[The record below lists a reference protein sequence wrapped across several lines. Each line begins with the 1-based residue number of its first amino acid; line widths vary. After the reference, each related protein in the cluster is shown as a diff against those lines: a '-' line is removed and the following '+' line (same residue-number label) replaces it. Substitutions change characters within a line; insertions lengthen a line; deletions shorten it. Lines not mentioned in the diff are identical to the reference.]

1 MGRKL
6 FISEIF
12 FISPNTKIIQKRT
25 VFLHF
30 KFIDYT
36 ISGTEYNFVLKL
48 ANPTQHPTYI
58 EFIDLEQYMINRKDP
73 EEFEDPEKE
82 STAASKPVSVFF
94 LKDFTFNTKDT

>member
-1 MGRKL
+1 MEGRTAFTIAMK
-6 FISEIF
+6 FGE
-12 FISPNTKIIQKRT
+12 R
-25 VFLHF
+25 FLRFSSFHF

-73 EEFEDPEKE
+73 EEFEDLEKE
-82 STAASKPVSVFF
+82 STAASKPVSISF
-94 LKDFTFNTKDT
+94 LTDFALNTKDT